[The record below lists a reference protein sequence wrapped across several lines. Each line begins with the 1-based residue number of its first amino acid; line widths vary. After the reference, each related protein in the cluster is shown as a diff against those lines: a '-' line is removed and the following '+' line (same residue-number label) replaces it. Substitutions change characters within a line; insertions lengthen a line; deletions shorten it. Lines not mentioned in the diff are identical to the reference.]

1 VSDIK
6 DKTKDE
12 AKIMAGLLRAGHTML
27 NLACPLCNNPLFRNK
42 ENEIFCP
49 ICNKK
54 VIIEKEDPI
63 AASNV
68 ENIKKSEYSTQN
80 STKIYTQFNY
90 NREFLVGILEQKI
103 NLISQKLEHETQ
115 MDLIE
120 RSIKA
125 LTKIFDLLNKLN
137 KNNASA
143 GI

>member
-1 VSDIK
+1 MSDIK
-6 DKTKDE
+6 DKNKDE
-12 AKIMAGLLRAGHTML
+12 AKIMAGLLRDGHTML

-54 VIIEKEDPI
+54 VIIEKEDPV
-63 AASNV
+63 ASNV

>member
-1 VSDIK
+1 MSDIK
-6 DKTKDE
+6 DKNKDE

-54 VIIEKEDPI
+54 VIIEKEDTV
-63 AASNV
+63 ASNV
-68 ENIKKSEYSTQN
+68 ENIKKSEYNAQN
-80 STKIYTQFNY
+80 SSKIYTQFNY
-90 NREFLVGILEQKI
+90 NHEFLVGILEQKI

-120 RSIKA
+120 RYIKA

>member
-1 VSDIK
+1 MSDIK
-6 DKTKDE
+6 DKNKDE
-12 AKIMAGLLRAGHTML
+12 AKIMAGLLRDGHTML

-54 VIIEKEDPI
+54 VIIEKEDTV
-63 AASNV
+63 ASNV
-68 ENIKKSEYSTQN
+68 ENIKKSEYNAQN
-80 STKIYTQFNY
+80 SSKIYTQFNY

-120 RSIKA
+120 RYIKA